1 MLRGGDGQIATRGE
15 GARGAGRRGLVN
27 EAWQGVR
34 CGGGGVEGAM
44 VQTSELNPAIISRL
58 RQMARQ
64 GDSVG
69 TLFRELKARLGSNSI
84 ALIIEYMRATF
95 FLTVREVKPLAAL
108 TRTEQRDVMDE
119 GLLNELVLPEIEKHR
134 SEWDV

>member
-58 RQMARQ
+58 RQMARK

-84 ALIIEYMRATF
+84 ALIIENMRAAF
-95 FLTVREVKPLAAL
+95 FLCVRGEKTLAAL
-108 TRTEQRDVMDE
+108 TRTGQRDEMDQGPFTE
-119 GLLNELVLPEIEKHR
+119 CVLPA
-134 SEWDV
+134 

>member
-1 MLRGGDGQIATRGE
+1 MSAST
-15 GARGAGRRGLVN
+15 N
-27 EAWQGVR
+27 
-34 CGGGGVEGAM
+34 
-44 VQTSELNPAIISRL
+44 ELNPAIISRL

-84 ALIIEYMRATF
+84 APIIEYMRATF
-95 FLTVREVKPLAAL
+95 FLSVREVKPLAAL

-119 GLLNELVLPEIEKHR
+119 ARLNALVMPEIEKHR